1 MTDTLLRGHLVTSS
15 GALADPTVAAV
26 RAAIDAGAPF
36 WLDLAAVDD
45 TVVSLLRDGF
55 ALHPLAV
62 EDVER
67 FGQRPKVDTYDDFLM
82 SVVYGVSEAGAPVEV
97 HCFYSDRYLVTAH
110 QAPCPD
116 IEHIIPTA
124 HGADGTLEPIWLWH
138 RVLDRLTD
146 SYFPVL
152 DAIDESIDALE
163 DDILQ
168 KPTEAQLGQ
177 LFTFKRKLI
186 VLRRLA
192 WEQRDMFA
200 TLLTEPIPGMTA
212 DAGRYF
218 RDLYDHSVRISET
231 ADSYR
236 DLLGAAIDTH
246 LSMTSNRLNLV
257 MKQLTIIATIFL
269 PMSFLTGFFGQN
281 FAWMV
286 QQLGGA
292 PAFWV
297 IGVGLQFAVA
307 GGLLLMFRRK
317 GWLGGATAR

>member
-1 MTDTLLRGHLVTSS
+1 MTDTALHGHLVTSA
-15 GALADPTVAAV
+15 GAVADPPIAAV
-26 RAAIDAGAPF
+26 HAALDAGQSF
-36 WLDLAAVDD
+36 WLDLTAVDD
-45 TVVSLLRDGF
+45 TVTGLLRDGF

-62 EDVER
+62 EDVEH
-67 FGQRPKVDTYDDFLM
+67 FGQRPKADAYDEFLVA
-82 SVVYGVSEAGAPVEV
+82 VVYGVSADGTPIEV
-97 HCFYSDRYLVTAH
+97 HCFYSDRYLVTVR
-110 QAPCPD
+110 QSPCAD
-116 IEHIIPTA
+116 IDQLVPTA
-124 HGADGTLEPIWLWH
+124 RDHSGAVAPIWVWH

-146 SYFPVL
+146 SFFPVL

-168 KPTEAQLGQ
+168 RPTEAQLGR
-177 LFTFKRKLI
+177 LFGFKRRLI
-186 VLRRLA
+186 LLRRLA
-192 WEQRDMFA
+192 WEQRDLFA
-200 TLLTEPIPGMTA
+200 SLLTEPIAGMTV

-246 LSMTSNRLNLV
+246 MSMTSNRLNLV

-286 QQLGGA
+286 ERIGGA
-292 PAFWV
+292 PAFWIV
-297 IGVGLQFAVA
+297 GVGLQFVVA